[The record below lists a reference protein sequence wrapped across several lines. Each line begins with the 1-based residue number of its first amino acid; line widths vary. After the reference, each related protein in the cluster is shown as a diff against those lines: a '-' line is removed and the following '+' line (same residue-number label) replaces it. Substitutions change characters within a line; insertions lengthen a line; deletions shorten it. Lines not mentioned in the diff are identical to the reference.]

1 MTRQH
6 SPGAGAQRPKRT
18 PAYLS
23 AEERRQE
30 LLRLVRENPLLTD
43 DELGQRLGVSVPTV
57 RLDRLRLGV
66 PPQHER
72 ARQLAGLALGDLRS
86 LAETDVV
93 GNLVEVARGRY
104 ARSLLT
110 TAPRM
115 AFLNRDLIRG
125 HFLFGQANS
134 LAVAVV
140 DADEVVTASARVRF
154 LRPVYVGAV
163 VEARAEVRQ
172 VVRGKRENWWVD
184 VVSTVA
190 AQPVFR
196 GSFILAVLA
205 PHEAS
210 RKQEEEEKD

>member
-1 MTRQH
+1 M
-6 SPGAGAQRPKRT
+6 
-18 PAYLS
+18 PAHLS

-43 DELGQRLGVSVPTV
+43 EELGRLLHVSVPTV

-66 PPQHER
+66 PPQQER
-72 ARQLAGLALGDLRS
+72 ARQLAGLALGELRS
-86 LAETDVV
+86 LAEADVV
-93 GNLVEVARGRY
+93 GDLIEVERGRY
-104 ARSLLT
+104 ARSVLT

-140 DADEVVTASARVRF
+140 DADDVVTASARVRF
-154 LRPVYVGAV
+154 LRPVRVGAV

-172 VVRGKRENWWVD
+172 VVRGKREKWWVD
-184 VVSTVA
+184 VVSLVA

-196 GSFILAVLA
+196 GSFILAVLR
-205 PHEAS
+205 PEEAG
-210 RKQEEEEKD
+210 RNR